1 LKAGDID
8 AGLALV
14 DDGLARVE
22 VTDER
27 FAEAELHRVRG
38 ALLAAGARTGRGR
51 AASRAREEAEA
62 EILRAIE
69 IARAQGAKAWELRAA
84 TTLFD
89 LRQRAGDAIE
99 ARKILARVYE
109 TFDPSADLADVR
121 AARDRLG

>member
-38 ALLAAGARTGRGR
+38 ALLAAGARTGRSR